1 MNNQITL
8 DIYTPDKKAIHK
20 IIYGVV
26 LPYGKT
32 NLTIINNRAPTSLL
46 LHQGLLKIL
55 DENKN
60 VIFISGHT
68 HVSPSVEFDEAHC
81 NLYINDGSLCPTA
94 VKNKNDKTQQGNI
107 TLLEVSE
114 NEISVIV
121 KGIHTETDSM
131 VFYPMS

>member
-46 LHQGLLKIL
+46 LHHGLLKIL
-55 DENKN
+55 DENKK
-60 VIFISGHT
+60 IIETYFIDGGVVDVAYNICKIST
-68 HVSPSVEFDEAHC
+68 FRI
-81 NLYINDGSLCPTA
+81 INISDI
-94 VKNKNDKTQQGNI
+94 NKEKA
-107 TLLEVSE
+107 LELRE
-114 NEISVIV
+114 LEMHNKDFYQMIV
-121 KGIHTETDSM
+121 NYFNG
-131 VFYPMS
+131 

>member
-55 DENKN
+55 DENKK
-60 VIFISGHT
+60 IIETYFIDGGVVDVANNICKIST
-68 HVSPSVEFDEAHC
+68 FRI
-81 NLYINDGSLCPTA
+81 INISDI
-94 VKNKNDKTQQGNI
+94 NKEKA
-107 TLLEVSE
+107 LELRE
-114 NEISVIV
+114 QEMHNKDFYQMIV
-121 KGIHTETDSM
+121 NYFNGYTGL
-131 VFYPMS
+131 

>member
-20 IIYGVV
+20 VIYGVV

-55 DENKN
+55 DENKK
-60 VIFISGHT
+60 IIETYFIDGGVVDVANNICKISTFRIINISDINKEKALELREQEMHNKDFYQMI
-68 HVSPSVEFDEAHC
+68 VNYFDGYTG
-81 NLYINDGSLCPTA
+81 L
-94 VKNKNDKTQQGNI
+94 
-107 TLLEVSE
+107 
-114 NEISVIV
+114 
-121 KGIHTETDSM
+121 
-131 VFYPMS
+131 